1 MVRKIVKEMDTLKGY
16 IRAMLHGRVPF
27 DPPVTFPQSHIL
39 YADSI
44 RHAHEI
50 IKKGGYFVV
59 SKDDIQY
66 FKASRSQS
74 EVNFQF
80 ATKSK
85 TAAFSERGGGGGE
98 KLDSKTFF
106 AKDYWK
112 LQIMLGEDGRTSD
125 WILMKGARQCKDVAF
140 PGDIVVDKMALAGPV
155 MTNSLPEVNDN
166 YEEEKPTE
174 GWRKEKK
181 KMRKALKNSPAYI
194 RGRIDTPPKKKSVD
208 PPSPQTTEEEEVTTE
223 KVEKTKKKDLEK
235 VKKPKKKYFEFVKRV
250 LELKSKKKAEKKNFQ
265 EQDVLA
271 APNFTPKVEQ
281 HLISSSS
288 SLYFGLS

>member
-1 MVRKIVKEMDTLKGY
+1 MDTLKGY
-16 IRAMLHGRVPF
+16 VRAMFTGRVPF
-27 DPPVTFPQSHIL
+27 DPPVTFPESHKI

-44 RHAHEI
+44 HHAHEI

-66 FKASRSQS
+66 FEASRSQS

-80 ATKSK
+80 ATEGK

-112 LQIMLGEDGRTSD
+112 LQIMLGENGRTSD
-125 WILMKGARQCKDVAF
+125 WILMKDARQCKDLAL
-140 PGDIVVDKMALAGPV
+140 PGDVVVDKKALAGPV
-155 MTNSLPEVNDN
+155 MTNSLPEVNNN

-181 KMRKALKNSPAYI
+181 KVRKALKNSPAYI
-194 RGRIDTPPKKKSVD
+194 RGRLDTPPKKKGKPTD
-208 PPSPQTTEEEEVTTE
+208 SPVEVVTTE
-223 KVEKTKKKDLEK
+223 T
-235 VKKPKKKYFEFVKRV
+235 
-250 LELKSKKKAEKKNFQ
+250 
-265 EQDVLA
+265 
-271 APNFTPKVEQ
+271 T
-281 HLISSSS
+281 
-288 SLYFGLS
+288 